1 MQLKPN
7 NMKIIILSAL
17 SFVILLCSC
26 QNGRNETKLSDSSA
40 SNSASDTTGI
50 ANKSV
55 HIDYNNLES
64 FKSENGIH
72 TIDIPKGLFKLTNE
86 NEYYSNILK
95 SKIIFY
101 FSETAQIDEPDA
113 IWEKKDLINK
123 MKENTN
129 VTYIK
134 EKKDWVIVSGT
145 NSKGEIVYKKGIY
158 FKPADNH
165 MGENGRNTQPYCF
178 TSVLEITYPTEQKSH
193 FDKLIP
199 ILIKSFKCDFLS
211 QCINCF

>member
-1 MQLKPN
+1 
-7 NMKIIILSAL
+7 MKIIILSAL

-40 SNSASDTTGI
+40 SNSASDTTEI

>member
-1 MQLKPN
+1 
-7 NMKIIILSAL
+7 MKIIILSAL

-123 MKENTN
+123 MKENIN
-129 VTYIK
+129 VTYSK